1 MTKRIPI
8 GVNPPYDVIIAPG
21 LLDEAG
27 ARLTG
32 EIGPCRAAVICDSRV
47 AGLYLDRLR
56 QSLEAAGFEVFSYVF
71 PAGEEQKNLG
81 TLGEI
86 LEFLAESELT
96 RKDCVVALGGGVCGD
111 MAGFAAGCYMRGIK
125 YIQMPTTLLSAVD
138 SSVGGKTAVDLQAG
152 KNLAGLFV
160 QPAMVLCDTDCL
172 KTLPPQALA
181 DGMAEAV
188 KSGVLDG
195 ERLFALCEAETPD
208 YPAIIAGCVRFKGRV
223 VELDEKEQGL
233 RKTLNLGHTPGH
245 AIEKC
250 SNFAISHGHA
260 VAMGLS
266 IMTRSA
272 VTQGL
277 CSAKDAERIINALE
291 KAGLPTK
298 TELSPAE
305 LAKAALADKKRAGSS
320 ITVVLPTGIGSCKLK
335 PIPVTELEAVF
346 KAGMEE

>member
-1 MTKRIPI
+1 
-8 GVNPPYDVIIAPG
+8 
-21 LLDEAG
+21 
-27 ARLTG
+27 
-32 EIGPCRAAVICDSRV
+32 
-47 AGLYLDRLR
+47 
-56 QSLEAAGFEVFSYVF
+56 
-71 PAGEEQKNLG
+71 
-81 TLGEI
+81 
-86 LEFLAESELT
+86 
-96 RKDCVVALGGGVCGD
+96 
-111 MAGFAAGCYMRGIK
+111 
-125 YIQMPTTLLSAVD
+125 
-138 SSVGGKTAVDLQAG
+138 
-152 KNLAGLFV
+152 
-160 QPAMVLCDTDCL
+160 
-172 KTLPPQALA
+172 
-181 DGMAEAV
+181 MAEAV

-195 ERLFALCEAETPD
+195 ERLFPLCEAETPD

-272 VTQGL
+272 VKQGL

-346 KAGMEE
+346 KAGREE